1 MRFKNWIKKQKN
13 ELVYHIK
20 WKRYFVKFFF
30 RYRHWDFFSDFNIE
44 INTSCN
50 RRCGYCPNNLFERGL
65 IENEKLMDEEVYF
78 KLIDE
83 LAEIN
88 FKGRLSPQCYGEPL
102 LDKRL
107 TNFMRYTKEKLPKT
121 RLTIV
126 SNGDY
131 LTVDK
136 FNELLEAGVDK
147 FSVTQHGKS
156 MSKNMKQISDY
167 LKSDPEKF
175 EKIIK
180 YNIFDSNTP
189 LYNRGGLIQPELLN
203 TIPRCADPGN
213 PVTIDYAG
221 NVILCCNDYFSTVKF
236 GNLKEK
242 RFLDIWFSKKYRSVR
257 KQMRKR
263 QYSLTICKKCVGIEK
278 K

>member
-1 MRFKNWIKKQKN
+1 MGIKSWIKKQKN
-13 ELVYHIK
+13 EIAYQIK
-20 WKRYFVKFFF
+20 WKRYFVKFFL
-30 RYRHWDFFSDFNIE
+30 RYGYWDFFSDFNVE

-50 RRCGYCPNNLFERGL
+50 RKCTYCPNNLFERGL
-65 IENEKLMDEEVYF
+65 IKNEKLMDEKIYF

-83 LAEIN
+83 LAQIN

-107 TNFMRYTKEKLPKT
+107 TKFMRYTKEKLPKT

-126 SNGDY
+126 TNGDY

-136 FNELLEAGVDK
+136 FNELLDAGVDK

-167 LKSDPEKF
+167 LETNPKKF

-189 LYNRGGLIQPELLN
+189 LYNRGGLIKPELLN
-203 TIPRCADPGN
+203 TIPRCIDPGN
-213 PVTIDYAG
+213 PVTINHDG
-221 NVILCCNDYFSTVKF
+221 NVILCCNDYFGTIKF
-236 GNLKEK
+236 GNLKDE
-242 RFLDIWFSKKYRSVR
+242 RLLDIWFSKKYVNLR
-257 KQMRKR
+257 KQIRKR
-263 QYSLTICKKCVGIEK
+263 QYNLPICKKCVGIEQ
-278 K
+278 